1 MPEPLLLI
9 PGLMCTGALYAP
21 QAEAFSPEREVLM
34 ADHTRA
40 DTMEEI
46 AAQILADAPQR
57 FALAGLSMGVYLAL
71 EIIAQAP
78 ERVTRVALLDGKAR
92 PDTPEQIEA
101 RHGLQKMAAEG
112 RFMELTTDVLMGRLI
127 AEHRLGD
134 EGLRETVIQMAH
146 DTGEAAFRRQ
156 MNAILTRRDYRPVLA
171 SVNCPAL
178 VLTGALDVITPPD
191 CAMEMHAAMPDAKL
205 VILPGCGHLATLE
218 APFEVNA
225 QVREWLARCTVNT

>member
-9 PGLMCTGALYAP
+9 PGLMCTGALFAP

-101 RHGLQKMAAEG
+101 RHGLLKMADEG
-112 RFMELTTDVLMGRLI
+112 RFMEITTDVLMGRLI

-134 EGLRETVIQMAH
+134 EGLRETVIRMAE

-225 QVREWLARCTVNT
+225 QLREWLARGTVNT